1 MLAASDDAPFKK
13 DNLRILLARV
23 LTRAI
28 WNWID
33 NYPMEFVSLSQ
44 VTPLPGVLTCNTVAH
59 QPYQPIE
66 RHQAA
71 RQAR

>member
-1 MLAASDDAPFKK
+1 VAQVLTASDDAPFKK

-44 VTPLPGVLTCNTVAH
+44 VHFLPLSLTS
-59 QPYQPIE
+59 
-66 RHQAA
+66 
-71 RQAR
+71 